1 MKQICDTEQNK
12 IFLDLGNQE
21 GVRKSY
27 VEKGNEKNNA
37 SNEQTAGKE
46 DISNDG
52 STAHRVQAEVLFLG
66 IGQ

>member
-1 MKQICDTEQNK
+1 MKQLYDTEQNK
-12 IFLDLGNQE
+12 TFLDLGNQE
-21 GVRKSY
+21 SVWKSY

-37 SNEQTAGKE
+37 SDEQTAGKE

-52 STAHRVQAEVLFLG
+52 STAHRFKAEVLFLE